1 MENRM
6 SFRKRLKLITDST
19 SSETSPASEKLIT
32 DSASS
37 ETSLASS
44 EVIAS
49 NVDLL
54 SEILLRLPPKSLLRF
69 MDLGGRRKRI
79 SERRSTLL
87 AMTSAEARTEV
98 SDEAEVVIAFL
109 LFLLQDILFAISAS
123 AQRCE

>member
-1 MENRM
+1 MENRI

-19 SSETSPASEKLIT
+19 SSEASPASEKLIT

-69 MDLGGRRKRI
+69 I
-79 SERRSTLL
+79 LL
-87 AMTSAEARTEV
+87 LYLNIMKINCNIGSKGN
-98 SDEAEVVIAFL
+98 
-109 LFLLQDILFAISAS
+109 
-123 AQRCE
+123 